1 MEQFDLLRDL
11 AERTSGN
18 VYIGVVGPVRTGK
31 STFIRRFMEL
41 LVLPNITDQYDRDR
55 TRDALPQSGAGRT
68 IQTTEPKFVPDEA
81 VQVQLAEGIA
91 VNVRLVDCVG
101 YAVDGAIGYTE
112 QEEPR
117 MVLTPWSPDPM
128 PFEQAAE
135 MGTHTVIQEH
145 STIGLVMTT
154 DGSITELP
162 RTAYE
167 NSEERV
173 VNELKE
179 IGKPFLVVLN
189 SAHPE
194 AAETQALRDQLEE
207 KYQVTVM
214 TVNCARVTEEE
225 VLDVL
230 REVLYEFPVQEVTVQ
245 LPAWVD
251 VLPGD
256 NWLRGKI
263 EGAVSEAVANV
274 KRLRD
279 IDGLLTALKD
289 CDAIETV
296 SLIEMKLGTGTA
308 LMQLNSPEYLFYDVL
323 SELVQDDIRNLADI
337 MRVMPDFASAKR
349 SYVKVAEALKDA
361 ANTGYGIVPPSLDEM
376 ALEQPEIIRQGNRF
390 GVRLKASAPSLHII
404 RVDVNSEVAP
414 IVGTERQS
422 EELVQYL
429 LDEFEQNP
437 ERLWESN
444 LFGKSLSALVKE
456 GIQNKL
462 VRLPDDAQE
471 KLRETLEKIV
481 NEGSGGLIAILL

>member
-349 SYVKVAEALKDA
+349 SYVKVAEALKDTFQFIH
-361 ANTGYGIVPPSLDEM
+361 NTI
-376 ALEQPEIIRQGNRF
+376 
-390 GVRLKASAPSLHII
+390 LK
-404 RVDVNSEVAP
+404 
-414 IVGTERQS
+414 
-422 EELVQYL
+422 Y
-429 LDEFEQNP
+429 
-437 ERLWESN
+437 
-444 LFGKSLSALVKE
+444 
-456 GIQNKL
+456 
-462 VRLPDDAQE
+462 
-471 KLRETLEKIV
+471 
-481 NEGSGGLIAILL
+481 